1 MGATADDVPATERV
15 SKHAADLES
24 LDARGILT
32 ALGNCDK
39 ELYAS
44 ESSCGQPGISHRKI
58 LNDVGELADVVSELL
73 RRSLTDAKATAATA
87 EPPGAVDTHDGA
99 EGGEIGT
106 DTDPMATDDKFAE
119 YDFERFAS
127 GHEEPPGSAEDEGEG
142 RENRG
147 CRGCRPGC

>member
-15 SKHAADLES
+15 SKHAAGLES

-87 EPPGAVDTHDGA
+87 EPPGAVDATHDGA
-99 EGGEIGT
+99 EGGKIPT

-127 GHEEPPGSAEDEGEG
+127 GHEA
-142 RENRG
+142 
-147 CRGCRPGC
+147 RPGFRGG

>member
-15 SKHAADLES
+15 SKHAAGLES

-87 EPPGAVDTHDGA
+87 EPPGAVDTTRRRGEREDRDRYGPDGHRRQVRRIRLRA
-99 EGGEIGT
+99 IRLG
-106 DTDPMATDDKFAE
+106 A
-119 YDFERFAS
+119 RS
-127 GHEEPPGSAEDEGEG
+127 
-142 RENRG
+142 
-147 CRGCRPGC
+147 RPGFRGG